1 MATEKEIKLVK
12 QLLDKTRKKILSW
25 EPTAE
30 AGEFFSTLG
39 GSVSFTV
46 RQVSQTREFL
56 IMRDDSDRMLL
67 TVDSFEV
74 DDVSQLYAEARRQA
88 LKVDESLDGVLDQ
101 LAKLDQR

>member
-1 MATEKEIKLVK
+1 MATDKEIKLVQ

-30 AGEFFSTLG
+30 ADEFFSTLG
-39 GSVSFTV
+39 GNVSFTV
-46 RQVSQTREFL
+46 RQVLQTREL
-56 IMRDDSDRMLL
+56 LTMRDEGDRILL
-67 TVDSFEV
+67 TVDSYEV

-101 LAKLDQR
+101 LEKLDQR